1 MAQNNWQWIEAVNPP
16 SIYAGFKPKLYGRFK
31 NRRLGSFWDCI
42 DARAYKPAYNAKGEL
57 INHIAGKGKTVRG
70 SERTVV
76 PHTQAVK
83 TLVWSE
89 RQGQMIVVQTG

>member
-1 MAQNNWQWIEAVNPP
+1 MAQNNWAWIEAVNPP
-16 SIYAGFKPKLYGRFK
+16 DIYAGYKPKLYGRFK

-57 INHIAGKGKTVRG
+57 INHVAGRGKTVRG
-70 SERTVV
+70 SQRTSQ
-76 PHTQAVK
+76 PHTQAIR

-89 RQGQMIVVQTG
+89 RKGEMIPVMTG